1 MPYLKNN
8 TTRQILKIRNKKSVA
23 LIKNAKQ
30 PQSETLAQLNMRCI
44 KLKIMKGMKN
54 PFFLVLSLF
63 ILLSSC
69 KPSKK
74 ERVLPFIGNFD
85 IEYKMVDGKEV
96 QDTVYPKIPAFKF
109 LNQDS
114 VWISS
119 KSIKNKVWIANFFF
133 TSCPTICPK
142 MTSQMKRLSLLTKD
156 LDKEVQY
163 LSFSINPDR
172 DTPSLLR
179 KYIRKNGITTKNWYF
194 FTGNSEEDVHFLGDQ
209 HFLVNARED
218 LGSEGGYAHS
228 EAFVLV
234 DKEGYI
240 RGMYNG
246 TDTKEVDKLQKDLR
260 KLLKYEYELD
270 IRE

>member
-1 MPYLKNN
+1 MK
-8 TTRQILKIRNKKSVA
+8 KITGYTIYVLLLA
-23 LIKNAKQ
+23 AG
-30 PQSETLAQLNMRCI
+30 TLAACQET
-44 KLKIMKGMKN
+44 
-54 PFFLVLSLF
+54 
-63 ILLSSC
+63 
-69 KPSKK
+69 KK
-74 ERVLPFIGNFD
+74 ERVLPFIGHYD
-85 IEYKMVDGKEV
+85 VEYKTVDGKEV
-96 QDTVYPKIPAFKF
+96 TDTIYPRIPAFKF

-114 VWISS
+114 VWVSS
-119 KSIKNKVWIANFFF
+119 KDLDDKVWVANFFF

-142 MTSQMKRLSLLTKD
+142 MTAQMKRLSILTKD
-156 LDKEVQY
+156 LEKEVEF
-163 LSFSINPDR
+163 LSFSINSDNDKPHVLKR
-172 DTPSLLR
+172 YR
-179 KYIRKNGITTKNWYF
+179 AHNGITAKNWQF
-194 FTGNSEEDVHFLGDQ
+194 FTGKSEAEVHLLGDE

-246 TDTKEVDKLQKDLR
+246 TDTKEVDRLHTDLR